1 LELNAQ
7 QSRDATIPRDET
19 EDIISECESCFEF
32 INPENEIENDNDS
45 D

>member
-1 LELNAQ
+1 LERNAQ
-7 QSRDATIPRDET
+7 HNRDATIPHDET
-19 EDIISECESCFEF
+19 EDTISECESCFEF